1 MENSTLLFNKSFVN
15 GLWVAG
21 SEKMFN
27 VVDPANGEI
36 ISRIFDGGIDVTSQA
51 IDAAHSAFKDWR
63 NITPMSRS
71 VLLERLHNLI
81 MENQD
86 LLAEIMTRECGK
98 PLKESVGEVIYASSF
113 LKWFAEEGKRSYGD
127 VIPASSEKNRI
138 LVTKEPIGV
147 VAAITPWNF
156 PMAMITRKIGAAL
169 AAGCTVVVR
178 PSEETPLTALAIAHL
193 AKTAGFPP
201 GVVNVVVGNDPSAM
215 GKVLCDS
222 NLVMK
227 ISFTGSTRVGR
238 ILMSQSSQTLKKL
251 SLELGGNAP
260 FIVFE
265 DADIDAAVSGAI
277 ASKFRN
283 AGQTC
288 VCTNRILIHE
298 KIYDD
303 FTKKFVNEVSKLK
316 LGNGMELGTH
326 IGPMINLKAIEK
338 VEAFVED
345 AKNKGGEILVGG
357 HRSGDFFFEPTIIG
371 KASVEMDFAKEEI
384 FGPVAPIFK
393 FSSDEEAI
401 EMANDTEYGLAAYM
415 YTQDM
420 NRCWKISEALEY
432 GMVGINEGIISTE
445 VAPFGGIKQS
455 GMGREGSKYGIED
468 YLVTKYVCYG
478 VSPFN

>member
-1 MENSTLLFNKSFVN
+1 MTDTMENTTLLFNKSFVN

-27 VVDPANGEI
+27 VLDPATGEI
-36 ISRIFDGGIDVTSQA
+36 ISSIFDGGIEVTSQA

-63 NITPMSRS
+63 KITPMSRS

-98 PLKESVGEVIYASSF
+98 PLKESVGEVRYASSF

-169 AAGCTVVVR
+169 AAGCTVVIR
-178 PSEETPLTALAIAHL
+178 PSEETPLTALALAYL

-201 GVVNVVVGNDPSAM
+201 GVINVVVGNDPAAM
-215 GKVLCDS
+215 GKVLCES

-260 FIVFE
+260 F
-265 DADIDAAVSGAI
+265 
-277 ASKFRN
+277 
-283 AGQTC
+283 
-288 VCTNRILIHE
+288 
-298 KIYDD
+298 
-303 FTKKFVNEVSKLK
+303 
-316 LGNGMELGTH
+316 
-326 IGPMINLKAIEK
+326 
-338 VEAFVED
+338 
-345 AKNKGGEILVGG
+345 
-357 HRSGDFFFEPTIIG
+357 
-371 KASVEMDFAKEEI
+371 
-384 FGPVAPIFK
+384 
-393 FSSDEEAI
+393 
-401 EMANDTEYGLAAYM
+401 
-415 YTQDM
+415 
-420 NRCWKISEALEY
+420 
-432 GMVGINEGIISTE
+432 
-445 VAPFGGIKQS
+445 
-455 GMGREGSKYGIED
+455 
-468 YLVTKYVCYG
+468 
-478 VSPFN
+478 

>member
-1 MENSTLLFNKSFVN
+1 MENTTLLFNKSFVN

-21 SEKMFN
+21 SENMFN
-27 VVDPANGEI
+27 VVDPATGEI

-63 NITPMSRS
+63 KKTPMSRS
-71 VLLERLHNLI
+71 VLLERLHDLI

-98 PLKESVGEVIYASSF
+98 PLKESVGEVRYASSF
-113 LKWFAEEGKRSYGD
+113 LKWFAEEGKRIYGD
-127 VIPASSEKNRI
+127 VIPANSENKRI

-169 AAGCTVVVR
+169 AAGCTVVIR
-178 PSEETPLTALAIAHL
+178 PSEETPLTALALAYL
-193 AKTAGFPP
+193 AKAAGFPL
-201 GVVNVVVGNDPSAM
+201 GVINVVVGNDPAAM
-215 GKVLCDS
+215 GKILCDS
-222 NLVMK
+222 ALVRK

-357 HRSGDFFFEPTIIG
+357 HRSGNFFFEPTIIG
-371 KASVEMDFAKEEI
+371 KASVEMDFTKEEI
-384 FGPVAPIFK
+384 FGPVAPIFM

-478 VSPFN
+478 VPPFK

>member
-1 MENSTLLFNKSFVN
+1 MENTTLLFNKSFVN

-27 VVDPANGEI
+27 VLDPATGEI
-36 ISRIFDGGIDVTSQA
+36 ISRIFDGGIEVTSQA

-63 NITPMSRS
+63 KITPMSRS
-71 VLLERLHNLI
+71 VLLERLHDLI

-98 PLKESVGEVIYASSF
+98 PLKESVGEVRYASSF

-147 VAAITPWNF
+147 VAAVTPWNF

-265 DADIDAAVSGAI
+265 DADIDAAVLGAI
-277 ASKFRN
+277 TSKFRN

-420 NRCWKISEALEY
+420 NRCWKISETLEY

>member
-265 DADIDAAVSGAI
+265 DADIDAAVLGAI
-277 ASKFRN
+277 TSKFRN

-371 KASVEMDFAKEEI
+371 KASRNGF
-384 FGPVAPIFK
+384 
-393 FSSDEEAI
+393 
-401 EMANDTEYGLAAYM
+401 
-415 YTQDM
+415 
-420 NRCWKISEALEY
+420 C
-432 GMVGINEGIISTE
+432 
-445 VAPFGGIKQS
+445 
-455 GMGREGSKYGIED
+455 
-468 YLVTKYVCYG
+468 
-478 VSPFN
+478 